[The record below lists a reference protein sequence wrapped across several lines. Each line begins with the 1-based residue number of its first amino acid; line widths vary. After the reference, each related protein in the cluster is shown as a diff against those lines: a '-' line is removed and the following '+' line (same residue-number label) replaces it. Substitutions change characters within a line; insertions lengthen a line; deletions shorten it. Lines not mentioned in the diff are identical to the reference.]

1 MTRAE
6 GGHILHIDM
15 DAFYA
20 SVEQRDNP
28 SLRGKPLVVGG
39 GSNRGVVAA
48 ASYEAREYGIYSAMP
63 MRDALRR
70 CPDLLR
76 VPPRIGHYKSVSDKI
91 FAIFRDFTPL
101 VEGLS
106 LDEAFLDVTDSLALF
121 GSDIQIAKEIKKRVV
136 DTTALTASVGVAP
149 NKLVAKIASDLDKPD
164 GLVVVSA
171 EEIRSI
177 LDPLPVRVIPGIG
190 RKTLARLSE
199 KDIVT
204 VADLR
209 LASNRDLES
218 IFGRFAQKTRDRAS
232 GIDSRPVVPSRPEK
246 SISAEVTFDSDLT
259 ETNAMDRQLMRL
271 TERTASRLRSKE
283 LVAGTVQVKIRQ
295 ADFTTF
301 TRQRAL
307 RPPGN
312 GTDQIFETV
321 RTLLRQWLSEHP
333 GARIRL
339 LGVGGSDLS
348 GAEQRDLFADD
359 TMPVSSPLDETV
371 DKIRDRF
378 GKSSVNRARTLD
390 SGQIR

>member
-6 GGHILHIDM
+6 LRNILHIDM

-39 GSNRGVVAA
+39 GNNRGVVAA
-48 ASYEAREYGIYSAMP
+48 ASYEAREYGIHSAMP

-76 VPPRIGHYKSVSDKI
+76 VPPRLGHYKSVSDKI
-91 FAIFRDFTPL
+91 FAIFREFTPL

-121 GSDIQIAKEIKKRVV
+121 GSDIEIAKEIKQRVV
-136 DTTALTASVGVAP
+136 DATALTASVGGAP

-164 GLVVVSA
+164 GLVIVSA
-171 EEIRSI
+171 EEIRTV
-177 LDPLPVRVIPGIG
+177 LDPLPVRVMPGIG
-190 RKTLARLSE
+190 RKMLARLSE

-209 LASNRDLES
+209 LASNRDLEP
-218 IFGRFAQKTRDRAS
+218 IFGRFAQKARDQAS

-246 SISAEVTFDSDLT
+246 SISAEETFDSDLT
-259 ETNAMDRQLMRL
+259 ETNAMNRHLMRL
-271 TERTASRLRSKE
+271 TERTASRLRRKE
-283 LVAGTVQVKIRQ
+283 LLAGTIQLKIRQ

-301 TRQRAL
+301 TRRRAL
-307 RPPGN
+307 QPPGN
-312 GTDQIFETV
+312 STDQIFEMV
-321 RTLLRQWLSEHP
+321 RILLRQWLAEHP

-348 GAEQRDLFADD
+348 AAQQRDLFAGDA
-359 TMPVSSPLDETV
+359 MPAGSPLDETV

-378 GKSSVNRARTLD
+378 GKSSVNRARTLN